1 MVDISMLK
9 LDNLWE
15 FYSLYPSW
23 GLNTHDQAENTP
35 PQILINQHVIL
46 SASWPCGENMTAAF
60 REGHGGLVAVITLP
74 LWSLSAFPS
83 RTLQSPKFAC
93 IYALFQSSSLSI
105 SLSLSLSLTVTV
117 TREMEFLSHITP
129 NNLSCFLHLRC

>member
-1 MVDISMLK
+1 MRILFFISIMRFK
-9 LDNLWE
+9 HPR
-15 FYSLYPSW
+15 SSRKYP
-23 GLNTHDQAENTP
+23 P
-35 PQILINQHVIL
+35 PRILINQHVIL